1 MTFFKQ
7 ITAAAALAALTATAL
22 STATP
27 AHAEERTYG
36 EVDLTGLARNSWHL
50 NPAGESNAMVCNVN
64 GPDGWVAIRSGPGTG
79 FAANRKLKRL
89 AILVVDTSQR
99 QGRWVR
105 VTTAYRNHTTNGRR
119 QAHKTLHVS
128 GWAHDGYLCDFLD

>member
-1 MTFFKQ
+1 MTSTKQ
-7 ITAAAALAALTATAL
+7 LVAAVALTAVTISAPM
-22 STATP
+22 AP
-27 AHAEERTYG
+27 ASAEERTYG
-36 EVDLTGLARNSWHL
+36 AVELTGLARNSWHL

-79 FAANRKLKRL
+79 YAARRKLKRL
-89 AILVVDTSQR
+89 AVLVVDTSQR

-105 VTTAYRNHTTNGRR
+105 VTTAYRTFTPDGDRQRR
-119 QAHKTLHVS
+119 KTLHVS